1 MHSSS
6 FTSEGPQEDEEI
18 KCPKCFSFFSS
29 LTKPYI
35 LPCNHNIC
43 LNCINS
49 LIDEKNPKC
58 PICSF
63 HFNKT
68 DKKSFE
74 VNFTFLN
81 IIIKILETKIIFC
94 PQCNKIFYWKDHYK
108 LCEQKNFQN
117 CDNILDEIK
126 VNCEESA
133 KILRLIKEN
142 GDLLNKYKIE
152 LYNVTNNIVK
162 EVHKKYLANVKS
174 SVKNKLFETKIT
186 VDFQKIKYDMINFI
200 KLFLPYSEYFDTN
213 EIEKIIENNNYGNYS
228 NIYKSNLLCNSYS
241 DIKNKTK
248 AFINKK
254 NALSPPTKNLVKS
267 EKKYQTIIHNNNELN
282 KKINNKINKFLNNK
296 SMRNNKANN
305 NNMKEIISEVKET
318 EEDLS
323 LPPEVTIF
331 DDEGVHGTER
341 VKIKNYHDNNI
352 SKFKKINIILPEEIN
367 NSNKENKNTIQN
379 EKRKSELITVNP
391 QTHHKKKSK
400 FDIKSILNTEDIDEE
415 NTKNKIIVG
424 LKDIKVVS
432 LKQSMH
438 NLNNNKFNL
447 NLIKSKMKLPGKK
460 INLGNINNFVH
471 KKGQKSNNIND
482 NIKKDNNTSNAKLT
496 KKINFDSPTLSLL
509 RSSEFVKRD
518 FKYVTTN
525 QNGNKNNLNS
535 KKIKNNNLNINL
547 SLASTTSGF
556 NNLLNEINTP
566 YIINHA
572 STKEN
577 FSSRDN
583 NKKNFLIPQKN
594 SPFVNEKMLKDFNK
608 TKESADKIKKYY
620 EIITFLSSEINT
632 GVDQNISLLKNVI
645 MSNYDLLL
653 SEIAFKSPRA
663 QKNFCFSFFPNTY
676 NIILFDPFNKKL
688 SLKNFSHVLNKKNKT
703 ILKPFDLSHSII
715 FDDNDLIFITGGAP
729 TLDKIIILSLSNE
742 NIIYNKSMPCKKSF
756 HKSIFI
762 NNKLY
767 LIGGETQ
774 NKKVTSECLSF
785 DISQKNWNILPN
797 LKKARKNFS
806 LCFYNDSVLYVFMGE
821 DDKNIL
827 DTIEFID
834 IKNLNGGKGG
844 WGLFQPV
851 DLGFVWHPMKNSM
864 VINIDRDKILICGG
878 EDNENNLYKDSF
890 LFKPSTNHVF
900 KGIDLKVPA
909 AFISEGC
916 LYKDEIFGLDYKNK
930 TQNHFWILHIYNIK
944 NNFWNS
950 GYINNIK

>member
-68 DKKSFE
+68 DKNSFE

-94 PQCNKIFYWKDHYK
+94 PQCNKIFYWKEHYK
-108 LCEQKNFQN
+108 FCEQKNFQN

-142 GDLLNKYKIE
+142 GDLINKYKIE

-162 EVHKKYLANVKS
+162 EIHKKYINKVKFNI
-174 SVKNKLFETKIT
+174 KNKLLNTKYSI
-186 VDFQKIKYDMINFI
+186 DFQKVKYDMINFI

-213 EIEKIIENNNYGNYS
+213 EISKIIENNNYARINNT
-228 NIYKSNLLCNSYS
+228 NILCNSYS
-241 DIKNKTK
+241 DMKNKTK
-248 AFINKK
+248 ALINKK
-254 NALSPPTKNLVKS
+254 NAFSPPVKNLVLS
-267 EKKYQTIIHNNNELN
+267 EKKYQTIISNNEIS

-296 SMRNNKANN
+296 NIRNKNT
-305 NNMKEIISEVKET
+305 MKEIISEVKEP

-323 LPPEVTIF
+323 LPLEVTIL
-331 DDEGVHGTER
+331 DDEGVNGTER
-341 VKIKNYHDNNI
+341 VKIKKYHDNNI
-352 SKFKKINIILPEEIN
+352 SKFKKINKVSQEDL
-367 NSNKENKNTIQN
+367 NKENKSTIQN
-379 EKRKSELITVNP
+379 DKSILKKNIKKNDLAQLNQ
-391 QTHHKKKSK
+391 QTHQKKSSK
-400 FDIKSILNTEDIDEE
+400 FDIKSILNAEDIDED

-432 LKQSMH
+432 LKQSMQ
-438 NLNNNKFNL
+438 NLNNNKFKL

-460 INLGNINNFVH
+460 ISLGHINNFV
-471 KKGQKSNNIND
+471 KKSPKNNNIND
-482 NIKKDNNTSNAKLT
+482 NTKKDNVNNNGRML
-496 KKINFDSPTLSLL
+496 KKINFDTPSLSLL

-518 FKYVTTN
+518 FRFVSN
-525 QNGNKNNLNS
+525 EQNMNKNSS
-535 KKIKNNNLNINL
+535 KKNNKNNNLNINM

-556 NNLLNEINTP
+556 NNLLDVINTP
-566 YIINHA
+566 YTINHA

-577 FSSRDN
+577 LSSRN
-583 NKKNFLIPQKN
+583 NTKKLYSVPQKN
-594 SPFVNEKMLKDFNK
+594 SPFVNENMLNNYNS
-608 TKESADKIKKYY
+608 TKESVYKLKKYY
-620 EIITFLSSEINT
+620 DMISFLSSEINNN
-632 GVDQNISLLKNVI
+632 VDKNISLLNDKI

-653 SEIAFKSPRA
+653 SEIAFKSPRV

-676 NIILFDPFNKKL
+676 NIILYDPFNKKFTV
-688 SLKNFSHVLNKKNKT
+688 KNFNHILNNKNKT
-703 ILKPFDLSHSII
+703 ILKPFDLSNSII
-715 FDDNDLIFITGGAP
+715 FDDNDLICITGG
-729 TLDKIIILSLSNE
+729 TSSNDKIIIISLSNE
-742 NIIYNKSMPCKKSF
+742 NIIYNKAMPCRKAF

-767 LIGGETQ
+767 IIGGESQ
-774 NKKVTSECLSF
+774 NKKVSSECFSF
-785 DISQKNWNILPN
+785 DLSQKNWNSLPQ

-806 LCFYNDSVLYVFMGE
+806 LCFYNESILYVFMGE
-821 DDKNIL
+821 DDTNIL
-827 DTIEFID
+827 DSIEFID
-834 IKNLNGGKGG
+834 INNLNNLNNKTIG
-844 WGLFQPV
+844 WSIFKPI
-851 DLGFVWHPMKNSM
+851 DYGFVWHSMKNSL
-864 VINIDRDKILICGG
+864 VINIDRDKILIIGG
-878 EDNENNLYKDSF
+878 EDNQNNLYKDCF
-890 LFKPSTNHVF
+890 LFKPSNNNIF
-900 KGIDLKVPA
+900 KGIDLRVPA

-916 LYKDEIFGLDYKNK
+916 FYKDEIFGLDYKNK

-944 NNFWNS
+944 NNFWNAA
-950 GYINNIK
+950 YINNIKI

>member
-296 SMRNNKANN
+296 NMRNNKANN

-632 GVDQNISLLKNVI
+632 GVVQNISLLKNVI

-688 SLKNFSHVLNKKNKT
+688 SLKNFSKK
-703 ILKPFDLSHSII
+703 
-715 FDDNDLIFITGGAP
+715 
-729 TLDKIIILSLSNE
+729 
-742 NIIYNKSMPCKKSF
+742 
-756 HKSIFI
+756 
-762 NNKLY
+762 
-767 LIGGETQ
+767 
-774 NKKVTSECLSF
+774 
-785 DISQKNWNILPN
+785 
-797 LKKARKNFS
+797 
-806 LCFYNDSVLYVFMGE
+806 
-821 DDKNIL
+821 
-827 DTIEFID
+827 
-834 IKNLNGGKGG
+834 
-844 WGLFQPV
+844 
-851 DLGFVWHPMKNSM
+851 
-864 VINIDRDKILICGG
+864 
-878 EDNENNLYKDSF
+878 
-890 LFKPSTNHVF
+890 
-900 KGIDLKVPA
+900 
-909 AFISEGC
+909 
-916 LYKDEIFGLDYKNK
+916 
-930 TQNHFWILHIYNIK
+930 
-944 NNFWNS
+944 
-950 GYINNIK
+950 

>member
-68 DKKSFE
+68 DKNSFE

-94 PQCNKIFYWKDHYK
+94 PQCNKIFYWKEHYK
-108 LCEQKNFQN
+108 FCEQKNFQN

-126 VNCEESA
+126 INCEESA
-133 KILRLIKEN
+133 KILKLIKEN
-142 GDLLNKYKIE
+142 GDLINKYKIE
-152 LYNVTNNIVK
+152 LYNVTNNIMK
-162 EVHKKYLANVKS
+162 EIHKKYINKVKFNI
-174 SVKNKLFETKIT
+174 KNKLLNTKYSI
-186 VDFQKIKYDMINFI
+186 DFQKVKYDMINFI

-213 EIEKIIENNNYGNYS
+213 EISKIIENNNYARINNT
-228 NIYKSNLLCNSYS
+228 NILCNSYS
-241 DIKNKTK
+241 DMKNKTK
-248 AFINKK
+248 ALINKK
-254 NALSPPTKNLVKS
+254 NAFSPPVKNLVLS
-267 EKKYQTIIHNNNELN
+267 EKKYQTIINNNEIS

-296 SMRNNKANN
+296 NIRNKNT
-305 NNMKEIISEVKET
+305 MKEIISEVKEP

-323 LPPEVTIF
+323 LPLEVTIL
-331 DDEGVHGTER
+331 DDEGVNGTER
-341 VKIKNYHDNNI
+341 VKIKKYHDNNI
-352 SKFKKINIILPEEIN
+352 SKFKKINKVSQEDL
-367 NSNKENKNTIQN
+367 NKENKSTIQN
-379 EKRKSELITVNP
+379 DKSILKKNVKKNDLTQLNQ
-391 QTHHKKKSK
+391 QTHQKKSSK
-400 FDIKSILNTEDIDEE
+400 FDIKSILNAEDIDED

-432 LKQSMH
+432 LKQSMQ
-438 NLNNNKFNL
+438 NLNNNKFKL

-460 INLGNINNFVH
+460 ISLGHINNFV
-471 KKGQKSNNIND
+471 KKSPKNNNIND
-482 NIKKDNNTSNAKLT
+482 NTKKDNVNNNGRML
-496 KKINFDSPTLSLL
+496 KKINFDTPSLSLL

-518 FKYVTTN
+518 FRFVSN
-525 QNGNKNNLNS
+525 EQNMNKNSS
-535 KKIKNNNLNINL
+535 KKNNKNNNLNINM

-556 NNLLNEINTP
+556 NNLLDVINTP
-566 YIINHA
+566 YTINHA

-577 FSSRDN
+577 LSSRN
-583 NKKNFLIPQKN
+583 NTKKLYSVPQKN
-594 SPFVNEKMLKDFNK
+594 SPFVNENMLNNYNS
-608 TKESADKIKKYY
+608 TKESVYKLKKYY
-620 EIITFLSSEINT
+620 DMISFLSSEINNN
-632 GVDQNISLLKNVI
+632 VDKNISLLNDKI

-653 SEIAFKSPRA
+653 SEIAFKSPRV

-676 NIILFDPFNKKL
+676 NIILYDPFNKKFTV
-688 SLKNFSHVLNKKNKT
+688 KNFNHILNNKNKT
-703 ILKPFDLSHSII
+703 ILKPFDLSNSII
-715 FDDNDLIFITGGAP
+715 FDDNDLICITGG
-729 TLDKIIILSLSNE
+729 TSSNDKIIIISLSNE
-742 NIIYNKSMPCKKSF
+742 NIIYNKAMPCRKAF

-767 LIGGETQ
+767 IIGGESQ
-774 NKKVTSECLSF
+774 NKKVSSECFSF
-785 DISQKNWNILPN
+785 DLSQKNWNSLPQ

-806 LCFYNDSVLYVFMGE
+806 LCFYNESILYVFMGE
-821 DDKNIL
+821 DDTNIL
-827 DTIEFID
+827 DSIEFID
-834 IKNLNGGKGG
+834 INNLNNLNNKTIG
-844 WGLFQPV
+844 WSIFKPI
-851 DLGFVWHPMKNSM
+851 DYGFVWHSMKNSL
-864 VINIDRDKILICGG
+864 VINIDRDKILIIGG
-878 EDNENNLYKDSF
+878 EDNQNNLYKDCF
-890 LFKPSTNHVF
+890 LFKPSNNNIF
-900 KGIDLKVPA
+900 KGIDLRVPA

-944 NNFWNS
+944 NNFWNAA
-950 GYINNIK
+950 YINNIKI